1 MTLTIS
7 AIASILVI
15 GALIASPDAYSTKNN
30 DVLDECKCEKPDT
43 LIFDF
48 FVPDG
53 TEMGTEFR
61 IEIFKKLADRDDPGK
76 LLLSI
81 MNLEGGETNLSIE
94 AKMFGKDKLES
105 NTSFVVYEVDGGI
118 DTETELPVDV
128 IVALIEIH
136 TSCSQPLY
144 KGLTKENNGYSIT
157 VVDGLLGEDG
167 DSSIPIANASICE
180 DEKKKSTGS
189 ITVKKALT
197 NDNGG
202 TASEENFTI
211 TVTNVETADPFDL
224 VSTGD
229 LTISTRDV
237 PAGTYT
243 ISETKLDGYTT
254 VLIAGD
260 TGCPSMVNEEFTIK
274 KGKNLSCIIYNDDDF
289 VAGGNEGTAP
299 TVKIT
304 VQVNNLEG
312 VTPDQFEYTIGTN
325 MMIKNG
331 DEPVTIPI
339 NTPTMFSQTNFI
351 DRSDPDNLVLPAS
364 IEGDGNCPDVIGTNG
379 DEIGFLTLSA
389 NQNIECVIVYGKVI
403 EPGVVFHFDSLRF
416 NSGSFFDPEFS
427 GDDLDKCDSM
437 ESIKPCILENPE
449 KGEFNVVPNITES
462 QLLVTALI
470 QLNVIALATD
480 NTMVDFDG
488 EASCEFISTGRSPKG
503 NPAFR
508 FVCQELESE
517 VDQFRVNY
525 ALIETLQA
533 GKTLT

>member
-1 MTLTIS
+1 MFK
-7 AIASILVI
+7 ASII
-15 GALIASPDAYSTKNN
+15 GQTVS
-30 DVLDECKCEKPDT
+30 
-43 LIFDF
+43 
-48 FVPDG
+48 
-53 TEMGTEFR
+53 
-61 IEIFKKLADRDDPGK
+61 
-76 LLLSI
+76 
-81 MNLEGGETNLSIE
+81 
-94 AKMFGKDKLES
+94 
-105 NTSFVVYEVDGGI
+105 
-118 DTETELPVDV
+118 
-128 IVALIEIH
+128 
-136 TSCSQPLY
+136 
-144 KGLTKENNGYSIT
+144 NNGYSLE
-157 VVDGLLGEDG
+157 VNDGLAGNDPAMT
-167 DSSIPIANASICE
+167 SIPIADSLTCE
-180 DEKKKSTGS
+180 DKKSKSIGS

-202 TASEENFTI
+202 TAVVGDFTI
-211 TVTNVETADPFDL
+211 TVTNVETNDPFDL
-224 VSTGD
+224 VPTGVPSV
-229 LTISTRDV
+229 STRDV

-243 ISETKLDGYTT
+243 ISETVLDGYTT

-274 KGKNLSCIIYNDDDF
+274 KGKNLSCTIYNDDDF

-312 VTPDQFEYTIGTN
+312 ITPDQFEYTIGTN
-325 MMIKNG
+325 MMIKDG
-331 DEPVTIPI
+331 YEPVTIPI

-416 NSGSFFDPEFS
+416 NSESFFNPDTFS
-427 GDDLDKCDSM
+427 GDDLDKCDST
-437 ESIKPCILENPE
+437 ESIKPCILEHPDTT
-449 KGEFNVVPNITES
+449 EFNVVPNITET
-462 QLLVTALI
+462 QLRVTALI
-470 QLNVIALATD
+470 QLNVIALAED
-480 NTMVDFDG
+480 NTMVDLDG
-488 EASCEFISTGRSPKG
+488 EASCEFISTGRSPEG